1 MAEPND
7 DEALR
12 AKLDALKG
20 ALDRRNSEKRAKE
33 AGGPTDSER
42 AATNSAISMAFSAA
56 GEFAGAI
63 VGGGLIGWLI
73 DRALGTKPAFLIAF
87 FLLGAA
93 AGVWNV
99 VRLTSPKAHHED
111 RDSRL
116 SGGAAPDKDGRRSA
130 PTAGLGAP
138 PGAEDDED

>member
-1 MAEPND
+1 MAEPD
-7 DEALR
+7 DDQALR

-20 ALDRRNSEKRAKE
+20 ALDRRNAEKRAKE

-73 DRALGTKPAFLIAF
+73 AF

-99 VRLTSPKAHHED
+99 VRLTSPKAHLGD

-130 PTAGLGAP
+130 PAARNEALSGAD
-138 PGAEDDED
+138 DDED